1 LHELAQAE
9 AKQLPLTR
17 QETDLAPLVK
27 TTAETFRPN
36 AELKGVTVQTDLP
49 PADSVP
55 PLNLDVARF
64 TQVLQNLLSNAL
76 RHTPAEGTITVQL
89 KPETEAVLLSISDTG
104 EGIPPEHQPYIF
116 DRFYRADLA
125 RSRDR
130 GGAGLGLAIARA
142 IIEAHGGHI
151 KVHSSGIPD
160 QGSTFTIRLP
170 LK

>member
-1 LHELAQAE
+1 
-9 AKQLPLTR
+9 
-17 QETDLAPLVK
+17 
-27 TTAETFRPN
+27 
-36 AELKGVTVQTDLP
+36 
-49 PADSVP
+49 
-55 PLNLDVARF
+55 
-64 TQVLQNLLSNAL
+64 
-76 RHTPAEGTITVQL
+76 
-89 KPETEAVLLSISDTG
+89 LLSISDTG

-142 IIEAHGGHI
+142 IIEAHNGQI
-151 KVHSSGIPD
+151 KVASSGNPG